1 MQSKF
6 LEVTRLQGDKASQL
20 ISQWRLRLNWLTSG
34 ATVGDGLL
42 RSSNYLLVIQENSQ
56 ASLSKIV
63 CLKGCDCLLL

>member
-34 ATVGDGLL
+34 ATVRDGLH
-42 RSSNYLLVIQENSQ
+42 N
-56 ASLSKIV
+56 
-63 CLKGCDCLLL
+63 